1 MIKMNKIAIYLLPRI
16 NFLCLKKNAN
26 VYIYIYSSNWFIKA
40 NVNNYETVYKKSLNI
55 LELSTKQPFY
65 KNKAITTILNNFIFS
80 WETFFFKKVSFT
92 GKGFKIKKKQKIVFF
107 FFNKSHI
114 SLLICNSAII
124 KKINKQKI
132 LFFYKNYDLYE
143 KILNKILKI
152 RYANIYTKRGLRFS
166 RQLIL
171 KRKGKGGVQPQ

>member
-1 MIKMNKIAIYLLPRI
+1 MNKIAIYLLPKI
-16 NFLCLKKNAN
+16 NFMCLKKNN
-26 VYIYIYSSNWFIKA
+26 TKHIYIYSNQWFIQT
-40 NVNNYETVYKKSLNI
+40 NINNYEVTYKKSLHI

-65 KNKAITTILNNFIFS
+65 KSKAISTLLNNLLFS
-80 WETFFFKKVSFT
+80 WETFFFKKISFT
-92 GKGFKIKKKQKIVFF
+92 GKGFKIKKKQKIIFF

-114 SLLICNSAII
+114 SLLICNSAVI

-132 LFFYKNYDLYE
+132 LFFFKNYSLYE
-143 KILNKILKI
+143 KILSKILKI